1 MNSEIQEQL
10 ASILETMQEILGD
23 RTIPR
28 NVKRVVEAGVTKLK
42 DQSED
47 ISVSIATTVY
57 DLEEIAGDINIPSH
71 ARTFLWT
78 IISSLENIKE
88 KLI

>member
-10 ASILETMQEILGD
+10 ASALATMQEILGD

-88 KLI
+88 KLL